1 MSPALI
7 FTVSRYS
14 YRSIIIPSYHVC
26 NATFYGMVESE
37 KNNYMITKCLNRYV
51 ACPCLSGVYEGESRE
66 ARGENLRVLMF
77 SSLSI
82 SVDMQKAIADLAGC
96 E

>member
-1 MSPALI
+1 MI
-7 FTVSRYS
+7 
-14 YRSIIIPSYHVC
+14 
-26 NATFYGMVESE
+26 ESE

-51 ACPCLSGVYEGESRE
+51 ACPCLSGVYDGESRE
-66 ARGENLRVLMF
+66 ARGKNLRVLMS